1 MKYRKNEFEYVD
13 TPKKKIVNYIIIGI
27 GVLAILITGFLY
39 AAKLNNNVDVAE
51 TLKNNIKN
59 MHLS

>member
-13 TPKKKIVNYIIIGI
+13 APKKKIVNYIIIGI